1 MPDIQPRSTV
11 DATKKAPPRSSP
23 GERRLEADPTRTFR
37 LLLNFFPEFFAEL
50 ERNFVF
56 PGIFQ
61 RMQLENKV
69 SAAMERNYKAY
80 QRGGTLSPVEMGLV
94 DANAIIVLM
103 DNPSLY
109 RIDKE
114 EEGINSIE
122 EFRKAVADA
131 NSGQAGPGT
140 SQGPTG

>member
-1 MPDIQPRSTV
+1 MTDIQPRSTV

-23 GERRLEADPTRTFR
+23 GERRLEADPTPTFR
-37 LLLNFFPEFFAEL
+37 LLLNFFPEFFALL

-56 PGIFQ
+56 PGVFQ

-69 SAAMERNYKAY
+69 SAEMERNYKAY
-80 QRGGTLSPVEMGLV
+80 QRGGTLLPVEMGLV
-94 DANAIIVLM
+94 DANAIIVLV

>member
-23 GERRLEADPTRTFR
+23 GERRLEADPTRTFS
-37 LLLNFFPEFFAEL
+37 LSLNFFPEFFAEL
-50 ERNFVF
+50 ERNFIF
-56 PGIFQ
+56 PGVFR
-61 RMQLENKV
+61 RMQLENNV

-94 DANAIIVLM
+94 DANAIIVLL

-140 SQGPTG
+140 SQKLTG

>member
-1 MPDIQPRSTV
+1 MPDLLPRSTV
-11 DATKKAPPRSSP
+11 GATKKAPPRSATSA
-23 GERRLEADPTRTFR
+23 RRLEASPTHTFR
-37 LLLNFFPEFFAEL
+37 LLLNFFPEFFSLL
-50 ERNFVF
+50 EQNFVF
-56 PGIFQ
+56 PGVFQ

-69 SAAMERNYKAY
+69 VAAMERNYKAY

-94 DANAIIVLM
+94 DANAIIVLI

-114 EEGINSIE
+114 KEGINSIE
-122 EFRKAVADA
+122 EFRQAVADA

>member
-23 GERRLEADPTRTFR
+23 GERRLEADPTHTFR
-37 LLLNFFPEFFAEL
+37 LLLNFFPEFFALL
-50 ERNFVF
+50 EQNFVF

>member
-1 MPDIQPRSTV
+1 
-11 DATKKAPPRSSP
+11 
-23 GERRLEADPTRTFR
+23 
-37 LLLNFFPEFFAEL
+37 
-50 ERNFVF
+50 
-56 PGIFQ
+56 
-61 RMQLENKV
+61 
-69 SAAMERNYKAY
+69 MERNYKAY
-80 QRGGTLSPVEMGLV
+80 QRGGTLLPVEMGLV
-94 DANAIIVLM
+94 DANAIIVLI

-140 SQGPTG
+140 SQKPTG

>member
-1 MPDIQPRSTV
+1 MPDLLPRSTV
-11 DATKKAPPRSSP
+11 GATKKAPPRSATSD
-23 GERRLEADPTRTFR
+23 RRLEANPTHTFR
-37 LLLNFFPEFFAEL
+37 LLLNFFPEFFSLL
-50 ERNFVF
+50 EQNFVF
-56 PGIFQ
+56 PGVFQ
-61 RMQLENKV
+61 RMQLENRV
-69 SAAMERNYKAY
+69 VAAMERNYKAY
-80 QRGGTLSPVEMGLV
+80 QRGGTLAPVEMGLV
-94 DANAIIVLM
+94 DANAIIVLI

-122 EFRKAVADA
+122 EFREAVADA